1 MNIKSAINGNTF
13 LIKDII
19 IPSVNHY
26 FKSDRNGRKWVTK
39 EALEFKERV
48 REAASHF
55 ELITG
60 DVSLAFTW
68 YAKKKGRGDLDNKFK
83 CILDALNGIAY
94 DDDKQI
100 IKLLAE
106 KRANSG
112 FDGLRVTASEILQ
125 YDNQNP
131 MGARGLTGSDSDIS
145 VRSLQ
150 R

>member
-1 MNIKSAINGNTF
+1 MNTF

-48 REAASHF
+48 RDAASRF
-55 ELITG
+55 KKIEG
-60 DVSLAFTW
+60 DVYLSFTW

-100 IKLLAE
+100 IRLLAE
-106 KRANSG
+106 KKMNQG
-112 FDGLRVTASEILQ
+112 FDGLEVTV
-125 YDNQNP
+125 
-131 MGARGLTGSDSDIS
+131 TGIFE
-145 VRSLQ
+145 
-150 R
+150 